1 MVPQLRRILATG
13 DAKLRARTQKS
24 FGLVSSLDPN
34 LAATTTDKAAIDSL
48 RDTLDAYDNFKR
60 LKRARALQGKSDLT
74 SAEKELLKAYGDD
87 ENLAPYLS
95 SPSPSA

>member
-1 MVPQLRRILATG
+1 M
-13 DAKLRARTQKS
+13 AKLIAELNGKGQS
-24 FGLVSSLDPN
+24 G
-34 LAATTTDKAAIDSL
+34 KAAIDFL

-74 SAEKELLKAYGDD
+74 GAEKELLKAYRDD

-95 SPSPSA
+95 SPSPNV